1 MVTVKGSEVPIGLY
15 TYDTLQDQH
24 FPNNEHML
32 AKYGYQL
39 DTSAAVFE
47 SNRRRKLGVSV
58 KLTSAMPLSGLGSV
72 VGNQA
77 AATLRPTDV
86 LDQYGES
93 SLGAL
98 ASSNKFT
105 SYAVAGSASHRHCAL
120 AGDAVEIDASFADLH
135 AFGSRSPLDRRCSPS
150 AHKRARVTSPPS
162 RLPTQTSIID
172 VWSPPKGPQ
181 SFRVKRDSDRSLD
194 LSSLGESDAKG
205 RRSSGSKRRSYNGSQ
220 ERRSLNSQERRSL
233 NSQERRSVG
242 SYLRDDSDK
251 SPNSKKSSGKS
262 PKPSIF
268 FSHAETSAKGLAL
281 AEADSRVMLFRSHD
295 PGSPTVAAK
304 SRRRMSL
311 GWGEPAAVSLAPLE
325 LSEYLGGDGASPV
338 HSSSPSRRSPTSMMS
353 RVASFRSRSRS
364 NAGSDLSNMDD
375 SQGAESP
382 TDSRGKNRPK
392 SSLANILPRML
403 TSSRNEPVLASPT
416 AGANS
421 SPGPRVR
428 LRTGSASV
436 RFKNETTKAAPGHID
451 ESANQS
457 FSLSSPK
464 ASAALT
470 RLADPSS
477 SNKSVRAHSHA
488 DISSADSKKRPQSVG
503 NASLLGRRTGSYLA
517 IKPIHSEDPVED
529 GVGSDFDALSVA
541 DDYDEDDDDEFKPNS
556 AHSSFGSKSQGAPST
571 HSQRLQKS
579 FLLSWASSAFHST
592 EGQLQV
598 SESGDGPDTARS
610 ASVDHHSRISEQLG
624 ASRGSFLSRT
634 INRLKSSQH
643 DSGSN
648 DASEPGIRS
657 SVSRSFNLLDK
668 SRGSFLSRS
677 QSNYGAF
684 LPPAPTSLTPEVLT
698 PGPSAEGM
706 PPPRSAVSGK
716 TDPRASRSPLM
727 RNFSGKNDRADLR
740 QSAGGRLSR
749 NITLDDSLPPPLK
762 PHTSIRHTID
772 QTLGATQPIVPKS
785 PMPASI
791 NKTFNFLSQSFL
803 GTLLTYFPLNFSL
816 CFPLIRL

>member
-1 MVTVKGSEVPIGLY
+1 M
-15 TYDTLQDQH
+15 
-24 FPNNEHML
+24 
-32 AKYGYQL
+32 
-39 DTSAAVFE
+39 
-47 SNRRRKLGVSV
+47 
-58 KLTSAMPLSGLGSV
+58 
-72 VGNQA
+72 
-77 AATLRPTDV
+77 
-86 LDQYGES
+86 
-93 SLGAL
+93 
-98 ASSNKFT
+98 
-105 SYAVAGSASHRHCAL
+105 
-120 AGDAVEIDASFADLH
+120 
-135 AFGSRSPLDRRCSPS
+135 
-150 AHKRARVTSPPS
+150 
-162 RLPTQTSIID
+162 
-172 VWSPPKGPQ
+172 
-181 SFRVKRDSDRSLD
+181 
-194 LSSLGESDAKG
+194 
-205 RRSSGSKRRSYNGSQ
+205 
-220 ERRSLNSQERRSL
+220 
-233 NSQERRSVG
+233 
-242 SYLRDDSDK
+242 
-251 SPNSKKSSGKS
+251 
-262 PKPSIF
+262 
-268 FSHAETSAKGLAL
+268 
-281 AEADSRVMLFRSHD
+281 AEADSRAMLFRSHD